1 MYSPNNN
8 GACALIF
15 PEDTSYTSALLV
27 SNPPPAWLDD
37 ADKTKICIIDSGI
50 YCLYLLFFAEN
61 GTHACISIN
70 GRSIT
75 GSAVV
80 AEDGVICSSAVCSI
94 HDAALPC
101 SLSAVTDTERSSGI
115 FLVARCR
122 V

>member
-15 PEDTSYTSALLV
+15 PEDTSYISALLV
-27 SNPPPAWLDD
+27 SNPPPVWLSD
-37 ADKTKICIIDSGI
+37 ADKTKICVMESGL

-61 GTHACISIN
+61 GTHAYITIN
-70 GRSIT
+70 GRSIA
-75 GSAVV
+75 GSAVE

-101 SLSAVTDTERSSGI
+101 SLSAVTDSYGSGI

>member
-15 PEDTSYTSALLV
+15 PEDTSYISALLV
-27 SNPPPAWLDD
+27 SNPPPVWLSD
-37 ADKTKICIIDSGI
+37 ADKTKICITDSGI
-50 YCLYLLFFAEN
+50 YCLYLLLFAES
-61 GTHACISIN
+61 GTHAYITIN
-70 GRSIT
+70 GRSIA
-75 GSAVV
+75 GSAVE

-101 SLSAVTDTERSSGI
+101 SLSAVTDSDGSGI